1 LVPWTP
7 APPAEHL
14 ATFRW
19 LFPESQMPPNKLHFW
34 VLFLATLQERN
45 GEGLAARANY
55 AWLQSALLRQQA
67 SGRVLEQTE
76 EGLRRAPVALSMEG
90 SPADGWVT
98 VDSKTCTHPGEVT
111 ASDGH
116 PSCLSTMQIIQV
128 QEKQAFIRVPGV
140 RGSGR
145 SS

>member
-76 EGLRRAPVALSMEG
+76 EGLRRLSG
-90 SPADGWVT
+90 P
-98 VDSKTCTHPGEVT
+98 
-111 ASDGH
+111 
-116 PSCLSTMQIIQV
+116 Q
-128 QEKQAFIRVPGV
+128 
-140 RGSGR
+140 
-145 SS
+145 